1 MRIQE
6 EKAELQKKYLEE
18 FGWEISLSWLQ
29 LHPLLVISFFLCFF
43 FLSTPSLSTTPILRR
58 KKNILQKMVVV
69 GRNREGAE
77 GGLAPT
83 APSV

>member
-6 EKAELQKKYLEE
+6 EKTELQKKYLEE

-29 LHPLLVISFFLCFF
+29 LHHLLVISFFSLF

-58 KKNILQKMVVV
+58 KKKILQKMVVV